1 MSDFTLKLKSTMM
14 KMPMM
19 LTCRDFETFIADY
32 FEGNLSRYARLKF
45 AIHLKMCKSCKSY
58 IDAYRRSKELGK
70 QVFANIDAEVPPE
83 VPEDLVKAVLDAQ
96 KQS

>member
-1 MSDFTLKLKSTMM
+1 MM

-19 LTCRDFETFIADY
+19 LTCREFETFIADY
-32 FEGNLSRYARLKF
+32 FEGNLSRYSGLKF
-45 AIHLKMCKSCKSY
+45 ALHLKMCKPCKSY

-70 QVFANIDAEVPPE
+70 QVFADIDTEVPPE